1 MGGRR
6 LAVNQRCRLK
16 YAHFVFV
23 GSGYFARIGAT
34 IERRY
39 SNVVVCGAGYDLH
52 TFECTCQNDN
62 ITSCSVCLSRTQTHT
77 EENINVIN
85 GEPTKYI
92 SIRICDK
99 WMKWSHRWWAWHDR
113 KCCRQS
119 ESAYTF
125 QPDSAILQIS
135 QRRNMQLFIV
145 SDERPAICKWYK
157 RLANCPPDSIFVKS
171 CGNFFDIRL
180 ISRDDT
186 ESCDRTKR
194 R

>member
-52 TFECTCQNDN
+52 TFECACQNDN

-99 WMKWSHRWWAWHDR
+99 
-113 KCCRQS
+113 
-119 ESAYTF
+119 
-125 QPDSAILQIS
+125 
-135 QRRNMQLFIV
+135 
-145 SDERPAICKWYK
+145 
-157 RLANCPPDSIFVKS
+157 
-171 CGNFFDIRL
+171 
-180 ISRDDT
+180 
-186 ESCDRTKR
+186 
-194 R
+194 